1 MTDLAQSVIHREG
14 SIEVLTGD
22 RISFGHRGDK
32 VVLRGPLHA
41 MVHLKRPD
49 GGYKGAEEIILRSPD
64 ETKEVACM
72 ESQGDMYD
80 VHITDLGGIPP
91 APTIMDHVVQK
102 KHLDHNTTA
111 GFTLYHQHDSISLRG
126 PAAYHIEYK
135 NKQGGLKR
143 AEDVTL
149 NGMGDIRE
157 FVNRSADESL
167 FITGNMLGAPA
178 AAPAPMQQY
187 AAAPAPFQQ
196 YAAAPAQGAYMPYQT
211 TQPMM
216 APPQMPASPAPP
228 PMLAGPYC
236 GRLPDGILIKA
247 ANNDSV
253 YVMQGGTKRPLTG
266 EGFNRAGY
274 KWDNIWVL
282 PASEVNSV
290 PTGPVVN

>member
-1 MTDLAQSVIHREG
+1 MQLSTEGGNSMTDLAQSVIHREG

-49 GGYKGAEEIILRSPD
+49 GGYKGAEEIILRSPE

-111 GFTLYHQHDSISLRG
+111 GFTLYHQNDAISLRG

-167 FITGNMLGAPA
+167 FITGTMIGGG
-178 AAPAPMQQY
+178 
-187 AAAPAPFQQ
+187 
-196 YAAAPAQGAYMPYQT
+196 AAAPAQQFATAPVPGAYIPYQAP
-211 TQPMM
+211 QPVM
-216 APPQMPASPAPP
+216 APGPTAAGPAAP

-247 ANNDSV
+247 PNNDSV
-253 YVMQGGTKRPLTG
+253 YVMQGGQKRPLTG
-266 EGFNRAGY
+266 EGFNRMGY
-274 KWDNIWVL
+274 RWDNIWVL
-282 PASEVNSV
+282 PANEINSV